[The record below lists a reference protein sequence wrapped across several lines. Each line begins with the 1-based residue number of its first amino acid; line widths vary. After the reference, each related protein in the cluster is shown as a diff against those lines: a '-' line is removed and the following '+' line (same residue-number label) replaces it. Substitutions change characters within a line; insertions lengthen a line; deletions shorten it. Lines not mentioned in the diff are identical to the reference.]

1 MQKLVIES
9 EILVEVY
16 ALPDAL
22 TDRRRAMRRTAEA
35 FEKLMMEVVIR
46 LVEDVIAGKRP
57 EGSGYRDGTRG
68 RYETR
73 LHYWLERV
81 GRIYRVVI
89 LQFDATA
96 RTKPILLDGMAI
108 IYGDRQLLARFAAY
122 RDACPRTV
130 TIEAIPT
137 SAPADR
143 PRPEPRPKR
152 PAAPSSLVHRVSRT
166 IKGLLAR
173 CASWL
178 ATAFVPA
185 RVDRTAIDLR
195 DDWPDD
201 EVALLDD
208 WAKSPPLPHP
218 ALTHR
223 ASRCSSDHSRPL
235 S

>member
-9 EILVEVY
+9 EILVNVY

-22 TDRRRAMRRTAEA
+22 ADRARAMRRTAEA
-35 FEKLMMEVVIR
+35 FDKLMMDVVIR

-81 GRIYRVVI
+81 GRIYSVVI
-89 LQFDATA
+89 LQFDATT

-108 IYGDRQLLARFAAY
+108 IYGERQLLARFAAY
-122 RDACPRTV
+122 CDAAPRTV

-143 PRPEPRPKR
+143 HRPEARPKR
-152 PAAPSSLVHRVSRT
+152 PAAPSSLVHRLSRT

-173 CASWL
+173 GASWL

-185 RVDRTAIDLR
+185 RVDRTAIYRR

-201 EVALLDD
+201 EVVPLED
-208 WAKSPPLPHP
+208 WTKPPPLPDP

-223 ASRCSSDHSRPL
+223 ASRGSCDRSRPL